1 MQFIEST
8 SFGVRS
14 AVWTLKSIDV
24 SPTIIL
30 FPMMHIGD
38 EGFFSKV
45 KSRAGVL
52 DIVLIEGVKSKTSK
66 LITYSYRS
74 IVKNPEIG
82 LALQPKILPND
93 IKGEII
99 HADVS
104 EEEFENRWKKI
115 PFFSRCMLLIRF
127 PLYGLYLRY
136 FGSREM
142 IAKNTQNTEIAWSR
156 ADLLNDDDDWEKAK
170 DVLLDWRDENLLRI
184 IDETV
189 SKRKTENV
197 SIGIIY
203 GAGHMRAVV
212 KFLINHYGYHVTD
225 SEWLE
230 VIAL

>member
-24 SPTIIL
+24 SPKIVL

-45 KSRAGVL
+45 KSRVDEMDVVL
-52 DIVLIEGVKSKTSK
+52 TEGVKSKTSK

-74 IVKNPEIG
+74 IVKNHGIG
-82 LALQPKILPND
+82 LVLQTKLAPND

-99 HADVS
+99 HADVTA
-104 EEEFENRWKKI
+104 EEFENRWKNI
-115 PFFSRCMLLIRF
+115 PFFSRLKLSILF
-127 PLYGLYLRY
+127 PLYGLFLRY

-142 IAKNTQNTEIAWSR
+142 IAKKIQNTEIAWSR

-184 IDETV
+184 LDETL
-189 SKRKTENV
+189 SKRKSENI

-203 GAGHMRAVV
+203 GASHMRAVM
-212 KFLINHYGYHVTD
+212 KFLMDQYGYHVAD